1 LDPRHGRTLININPR
16 HTTVNNSTMD
26 LETQQSPAD
35 AAKPDLSH
43 NLNSGPDTIS
53 GSSSSSSSNSGNS
66 TNKDALALVLS
77 PSVTLT
83 LSDNALLLSGAGMSS
98 SVAELIQL
106 RRTARLILS
115 ALSI

>member
-1 LDPRHGRTLININPR
+1 
-16 HTTVNNSTMD
+16 MD

>member
-1 LDPRHGRTLININPR
+1 MININPR

-53 GSSSSSSSNSGNS
+53 GSSSSSNSNSNSGNS